1 MRATFTPEQVEIDR
15 TIAEMS
21 AGGLL
26 DARHCLEHGFR
37 EPAYDAALLT
47 DYGQLGLP
55 EAAGGFGSSLVDLA
69 IAVEALG
76 RTLAP
81 SRLPA
86 QAAAIQL
93 AAAAGVD
100 VGEAAE
106 GRARWT
112 IAADE
117 PAADGPSGWVAAL
130 EPDSSLSGSKTL
142 VPHARGADAL
152 VVVAGEEVALVRAD
166 DAPRAGGADAPAAAG
181 ADSAALTARTSLDP
195 TRPVWDV
202 QLDGLDVL
210 ASGPLGDGLLRA
222 TVVAAADLCGAGL
235 GAVRLGADYAR
246 ERKQFGKPIGS
257 FQAVAFQLVDAFV
270 GVKAAWDLTLFAA
283 WAVEQGDPRAAS
295 AVHGAKAR
303 AGQAALFA
311 AERCTQVHG
320 GMGITLE
327 ADPHLFSRRAL
338 GSDAWLGS
346 ARWHRRTLGRMRL
359 AGVAEPVPA

>member
-37 EPAYDAALLT
+37 EPAFDAALLA

-93 AAAAGVD
+93 AAAAGID
-100 VGEAAE
+100 VSDASE

-117 PAADGPSGWVAAL
+117 PAADGPSGWAASL
-130 EPDSSLSGSKTL
+130 DGSALSGFKTL
-142 VPHARGADAL
+142 VPHAGGADAL
-152 VVVAGEEVALVRAD
+152 VVVAGEEVALVRA
-166 DAPRAGGADAPAAAG
+166 PSP
-181 ADSAALTARTSLDP
+181 TARTSLDP
-195 TRPVWDV
+195 TRPVWDM